1 MANQF
6 NAITSDNLSNEGQ
19 LNSFSQSPDVG
30 GTPRIIYP
38 AKVVS
43 IEDVNGMRRIKARI
57 LIVDERG
64 QEVPSKDKSLRDNE
78 LVTCIP
84 LLPVYFN
91 VMPQKD
97 EMVLVFLEN
106 FGRGSINATRYYIGP
121 IRSTYYNY
129 DFEEFKNAIRIK
141 DPLQKNIPVPLSAQN
156 LIPSNNQVSIN
167 GKKGSNMV
175 FSENEVNINVAL
187 FIENTLNTNT
197 TSFGQIQLINLKD
210 DNRLA
215 NRERIT
221 GEKAPFIIPP
231 PEKISQTNIRA
242 NNINFIALE
251 GDNKNLE
258 GQGEDVIFTISN
270 NTSKRNVVKYDLE
283 VLNNQSI
290 FRFGKEAES
299 LHPLVFGDE
308 LIKLLSKII
317 IRLETHI
324 HTPQNPAI
332 PDAAGLRQDLLQY
345 TIDEVGNVNRL
356 GELISKFVRTN

>member
-19 LNSFSQSPDVG
+19 LNSFSQSPDMG
-30 GTPRIIYP
+30 GIPRIIYP

-43 IEDVNGMRRIKARI
+43 IEEVNGMRRIKARI
-57 LIVDERG
+57 LQLDERG
-64 QEVPSKDKSLRDNE
+64 QEVPSKDKSLRDDE

-106 FGRGSINATRYYIGP
+106 FGEGSINSTRYYIGP

-129 DFEEFKNAIRIK
+129 DFEEFRNAIRIK

-167 GKKGSNMV
+167 GKKGSNIV
-175 FSENEVNINVAL
+175 LSENEININVAL
-187 FIENTLNTNT
+187 FVENTLSPNI
-197 TSFGQIQLINLKD
+197 TSFGQIQLVNLKD
-210 DNRLA
+210 DNRFS
-215 NRERIT
+215 NRERIK
-221 GEKAPFIIPP
+221 GEKKPLILPS
-231 PEKISQTNIRA
+231 PEKLSQINIRS
-242 NNINFIALE
+242 NNINFISTE
-251 GDNKNLE
+251 GDNRNIE
-258 GQGEDVIFTISN
+258 NQGEEVIFTISQD
-270 NTSKRNVVKYDLE
+270 TSKRAIIKYDLE
-283 VLNNQSI
+283 VLNNENI

-308 LIKLLSKII
+308 LIKLISKII
-317 IRLETHI
+317 VRLETHI
-324 HTPQNPAI
+324 HTPQKPAL
-332 PDAAGLRQDLLQY
+332 PDASGLRQDLLQY
-345 TIDEVGNVNRL
+345 TIDENGNINRL